1 MVKNGAIKALASA
14 LAKYGNRQSIAE
26 NVIATLS
33 VFVCSRDAYLKM
45 VARELSLPLLTQV
58 MSDFLHLR
66 ALQGQ
71 CFQMLDKMFE
81 KYRTKQ
87 IEICD
92 IGAVVS
98 AVSLRWHLLIH
109 ADVLFGGPRAI
120 CEFFTQVLSNQS
132 FN

>member
-1 MVKNGAIKALASA
+1 MVKNGAIKALVSA
-14 LAKYGNRQSIAE
+14 LAKYGNRQSVAE
-26 NVIATLS
+26 NVIATLA
-33 VFVCSRDAYLKM
+33 VFACSRDAYLKM

-66 ALQGQ
+66 PLQAQ
-71 CFQMLDKMFE
+71 CFRMLDKMLE

-98 AVSLRWHLLIH
+98 AVSPSWHLLIH
-109 ADVLFGGPRAI
+109 TDILLGGPCAP
-120 CEFFTQVLSNQS
+120 CEFYTKLLE
-132 FN
+132 